1 MSLRILRFAL
11 RRLQSRAFEAIQC
24 KIWETRLN
32 SQRVTLLPGYT
43 ATSINNI
50 RYGNDVL
57 LSHQVFLQGAGGLC
71 FGSRIIVGPHANFI
85 TAGHN
90 LITREATCASISIE
104 DGVWVG
110 ANATILPGVT
120 MGKGA
125 VVAAGAVVT
134 RDVPA
139 YTVVGG
145 VPATVISEV
154 PGTTDDISYFENLA
168 WLNHSRRPTSAPAI
182 S

>member
-1 MSLRILRFAL
+1 MDMRTLWVAL
-11 RRLQSRAFEAIQC
+11 RRLESRAVEAIQC

-43 ATSINNI
+43 ATSINKI
-50 RYGNDVL
+50 RFGNDVL

-71 FGSRIIVGPHANFI
+71 FGSRIMVGPRANFI
-85 TAGHN
+85 TAGHD
-90 LITREATCASISIE
+90 LITREATCAPISIE

-120 MGKGA
+120 VGKGA

-134 RDVPA
+134 RDVPPYA
-139 YTVVGG
+139 VVGG
-145 VPATVISEV
+145 VPAHVISEV

-168 WLNHSRRPTSAPAI
+168 WRNQF
-182 S
+182 